1 MWAFVLLGCIGL
13 LAVGVQLVNTQ
24 LSEDTGGVVERP
36 ESTNAKRS
44 EEKK

>member
-24 LSEDTGGVVERP
+24 LSEDIGGVVERP
-36 ESTNAKRS
+36 EPSNAKRS